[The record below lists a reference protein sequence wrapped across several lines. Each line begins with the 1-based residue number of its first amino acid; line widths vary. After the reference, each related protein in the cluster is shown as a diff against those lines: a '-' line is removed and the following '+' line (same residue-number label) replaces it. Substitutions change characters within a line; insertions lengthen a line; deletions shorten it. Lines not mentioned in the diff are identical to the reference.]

1 MSRSDVALNAALA
14 GVAPIPR
21 DAGGPVF
28 AEPWQAQAF
37 ALTLQLHEAGLFTW
51 AEWAEALGGEIR
63 EHLAHGGCTDG
74 SDYYERWCEALEHLV
89 IAKGV
94 SSHKVIDETSAS
106 WIRAAEA
113 TPHGKPVL
121 RENDPLF
128 AG

>member
-1 MSRSDVALNAALA
+1 MNQPDSALEAALA

-21 DAGGPVF
+21 DVGGPVF

-51 AEWAEALGGEIR
+51 TEWAEALSREIR
-63 EHLAHGGCTDG
+63 EHLAEGGCTDG
-74 SDYYERWCEALEHLV
+74 SDYYERWCEALEHIV
-89 IAKGV
+89 VAKGA
-94 SSHKVIDETSAS
+94 SSHKLIDDTSAS

-113 TPHGKPVL
+113 TPHGMPIL

>member
-1 MSRSDVALNAALA
+1 LNRPDPALEAALA
-14 GVAPIPR
+14 GIAPIPR

-37 ALTLQLHEAGLFTW
+37 ALTLQLHSAGLFTW
-51 AEWAEALGGEIR
+51 AEWAEALGSEIR
-63 EHLAHGGCTDG
+63 EHLQHGGCTDG
-74 SDYYERWCEALEHLV
+74 SDYYERWCEALEHIV
-89 IAKGV
+89 VAKGA

-113 TPHGKPVL
+113 TPHGMPIL

-128 AG
+128 AP

>member
-1 MSRSDVALNAALA
+1 MSRPDPALEAALA

-37 ALTLQLHEAGLFTW
+37 ALTLQLQAAGLFTW
-51 AEWAEALGGEIR
+51 AEWAEALGREIR
-63 EHLAHGGCTDG
+63 EHLQHGGCADG
-74 SDYYERWCEALEHLV
+74 SDYYERWSEALEHLV

-94 SSHKVIDETSAS
+94 SSHAALDETSAS

-113 TPHGKPVL
+113 TPHGMPVR